1 MQVILRRDVEG
12 VGHKG
17 DVVDV
22 ADGYGRNFL
31 FPRDLAMPAS
41 SGALAQAEGMSR
53 ARAVLD
59 GEHRE
64 AAQEVATKLVAEVIR
79 IEAKAGPEGQL
90 FGSVTPAD
98 ISAAVAEQTGHE
110 VDRRGIEVGEA
121 IKEVGSHTATA
132 KLHPEVEFPLT
143 IEVIAG

>member
-1 MQVILRRDVEG
+1 MQVILRTDVEG

-31 FPRDLAMPAS
+31 FPRDLAMPAGP
-41 SGALAQAEGMSR
+41 GALAQAESMAR

-59 GEHRE
+59 GEQRD

-90 FGSVTPAD
+90 FGSVTTSD
-98 ISAAVAEQTGHE
+98 ISAAVTEQTGHE
-110 VDRRGIEVGEA
+110 VDRRRIEVIEP

-132 KLHPEVEFPLT
+132 RLHPEVEFPLT
-143 IEVIAG
+143 IEVTAG